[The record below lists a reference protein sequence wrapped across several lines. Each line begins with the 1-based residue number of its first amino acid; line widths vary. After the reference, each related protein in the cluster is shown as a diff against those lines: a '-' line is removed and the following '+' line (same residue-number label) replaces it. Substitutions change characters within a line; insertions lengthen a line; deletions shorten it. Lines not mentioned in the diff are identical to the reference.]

1 MEMLDRRIRNDVSTH
16 EYFYFL
22 QKKKKKEIKSYN
34 YNRILTN
41 SIPYIATHVI
51 PA

>member
-22 QKKKKKEIKSYN
+22 QKKKKKKKNPTPIIIEY
-34 YNRILTN
+34 
-41 SIPYIATHVI
+41 
-51 PA
+51 

>member
-22 QKKKKKEIKSYN
+22 QKKKKEIKSYSN